1 MYRILL
7 GTILLLLAFACSSSR
22 PMQVVDLE
30 LHDLDTL
37 FVEAPMPNSRK
48 KASDFKL
55 PRYQASSKRVNDLLH
70 TKLELSFD
78 WTQEKVIG
86 KASLDFKPYFGEI
99 QSLRLDAKE
108 LQIESIQ
115 IPGKAFEYS
124 YDQKQIQID
133 FAEKIAASEK
143 YTVIIN
149 YTAQPSASGGSSAI
163 TSNQG
168 LFFINP
174 RGEEGD
180 KPQQIW
186 TQGETEWN
194 SRWFPTIDQPN
205 ERCTQELILT
215 VDQRFQTLSNGLLKE
230 TVNHANGTRTD
241 YWQMDQPHAP
251 YLFMLTVGEFAV
263 VKDQWKDLPLTYY
276 VEPKYEASAKAI
288 FQHTPE
294 MLEFFSTKLNFPFPW
309 SKYAQVVV
317 RDYVSGAMENT
328 TASVFGEQIQKFSR
342 ALIDD
347 NNDGIVAHELFHQWF
362 GDLVTCE
369 SWANLTMNEGF
380 ANYAEYLWMEH
391 QYGADEAAYHL
402 LSERSGYF
410 FSVGMDAH
418 PLIHFGHQDSEDMF
432 DAHSYNKGGAV
443 LHMLRHY
450 LGEEAFWASLHKYL
464 QDNQFQAVE
473 AHNLRLAFEAVTGED
488 LNWFFDQWYFASG
501 HPELKINYEYDAD
514 NQEILVQIEQTQNP
528 DRMPAIFQLPTEIA
542 IYQNGTVKREPVW
555 VNKRIQTFVFSSK
568 EAPDLVQFDPDY
580 VLLKEFQDNKTEVQ
594 LAFQFKQAPHFM
606 DRYAALLV
614 FMEQEKQLSEIALT
628 ALEDP
633 HWYIRKMTL
642 DNLPLE
648 ISEPIKQKVIQMV
661 TADPHSKVRSAALE
675 VLNQTKDAALID
687 MAKTVIR
694 QDSAYNVI
702 GRAVQLLYRLDKKQ
716 AQVYVQQLEN
726 IESESIRIAIA
737 QIYAESKEPEYLS
750 FFIKNLEN
758 VNGYAANSFYTALVD
773 YLLNT
778 DQLVKDTKV
787 LGMIEQVA
795 SDQKQSPFRRLAATK
810 AITDL
815 ANDYQARANRS
826 NDKSMK
832 QSLNLL
838 VDQFSQALKNIKAAE
853 KDDRLKDMYRQLVVI
868 QRQG

>member
-7 GTILLLLAFACSSSR
+7 GFALLLFAFACSSTR

-30 LHDLDTL
+30 MHDLDTL
-37 FVEAPMPNSRK
+37 FVEAPMPNNRK
-48 KASDFKL
+48 EAADFRL
-55 PRYQASSKRVNDLLH
+55 PRYNPSARRFNDLLH

-78 WTQEKVIG
+78 WEKEQVIG
-86 KASLDFKPYFGEI
+86 KASLELKPYFGSTA
-99 QSLRLDAKE
+99 SLTLDAKQ
-108 LQIESIQ
+108 LNIQ
-115 IPGKAFEYS
+115 AIDIPGHAFEYT
-124 YDQKQIQID
+124 YDKLKIQIE
-133 FAEKIAASEK
+133 FKQAIPASEK
-143 YTVIIN
+143 YTVIID
-149 YTAQPSASGGSSAI
+149 YTAQPAASGGSAAI

-174 RGEEGD
+174 RGEEGG

-205 ERCTQELILT
+205 ERCTQEMLIT
-215 VDQRFQTLSNGLLKE
+215 VDQKFQTLSNGLLKR
-230 TVNHANGTRTD
+230 TTNHQDGTRTD
-241 YWQMDQPHAP
+241 HWQMDQPHAP
-251 YLFMLTVGEFAV
+251 YLFMLTVGEFAI
-263 VKDQWKDLPLTYY
+263 VKEKWRDLPLTYY

-288 FQHTPE
+288 FKHTPA
-294 MLEFFSTKLNFPFPW
+294 MLEFFSSKLDFPFPW
-309 SKYAQVVV
+309 AKYAQVVV

-328 TASVFGEQIQKFSR
+328 TASVFGEKVQKYAR

-347 NNDGIVAHELFHQWF
+347 GNDGIVAHELFHQWF

-380 ANYAEYLWMEH
+380 ANYAEYLWAEH
-391 QYGADEAAYHL
+391 QYGPDEAAYHL

-410 FSVGMDAH
+410 YSVGMDAH
-418 PLIHFGHQDSEDMF
+418 PLIHFGFEEAEDMF

-450 LGEEAFWASLHKYL
+450 VGEQAFWAALNKYL
-464 QDNQFQAVE
+464 RDNQFQAVE
-473 AHNLRLAFEAVTGED
+473 AHHLRLAFEAVTGED

-501 HPELKINYEYDAD
+501 HPELNIKYDYDAATH
-514 NQEILVQIEQTQNP
+514 EILVEVEQTQNP

-542 IYQNGTVKREPVW
+542 IYQNGTVESVQVL
-555 VNKRIQTFVFSSK
+555 VNKRIQTFAFPSAT
-568 EAPDLVQFDPDY
+568 APDLVQFDPDR
-580 VLLKEFQDNKTEVQ
+580 VLLKEFKENKTPAQ
-594 LAFQFKQAPHFM
+594 LAFQFEHAPHFM
-606 DRYAALLV
+606 DRYSALLA
-614 FMEQEKQLSEIALT
+614 FIDQEQQFQTKALT

-642 DNLPLE
+642 DNLPLD
-648 ISEPIKQKVIQMV
+648 ITTPMKQKAIQMV
-661 TADPHSKVRSAALE
+661 AKDPNSKVRAAALE
-675 VLNQTKDAALID
+675 VLNQTKDPALID
-687 MAKTVIR
+687 MAKQVIS

-702 GRAVQLLYRLDKKQ
+702 GRAVQLLYRLDKS
-716 AQVYVQQLEN
+716 AAESYVQQLEN
-726 IESESIRIAIA
+726 VESESIRISIA
-737 QIYAESKEPEYLS
+737 QIYAESKQPDYLS

-758 VNGYAANSFYTALVD
+758 VDGYATNSFYTALVD

-778 DQLVKDTKV
+778 DYLKEDKSV
-787 LGMIEQVA
+787 LKKIEQIAV
-795 SDQKQSPFRRLAATK
+795 DQQQSPFRRLAATK
-810 AITDL
+810 AVADL

-826 NDKSMK
+826 KEKSMK

-838 VDQFSQALKNIKAAE
+838 VDHLAKVLKNIKAAE
-853 KDDRLKDMYRQLVVI
+853 QNEQLNEMYRQLVII

>member
-7 GTILLLLAFACSSSR
+7 GTGLLLFAFACSSSR
-22 PMQVVDLE
+22 PMQVVDIE

-48 KASDFKL
+48 EAADFKL
-55 PRYQASSKRVNDLLH
+55 PRYKPAAKRVNDLLH

-78 WTQEKVIG
+78 WKQEKVIG
-86 KASLDFKPYFGEI
+86 KASLDLRPYFGKI
-99 QSLRLDAKE
+99 QSLTLDAKE
-108 LQIESIQ
+108 LQIKSIQ
-115 IPGKAFEYS
+115 IPGRTFEYR

-133 FAEKIAASEK
+133 FAEEITASEK
-143 YTVIIN
+143 YTVIID
-149 YTAQPSASGGSSAI
+149 YTAQPAASGGSSAI

-174 RGEEGD
+174 QGKEGD

-215 VDQRFQTLSNGLLKE
+215 VEQRFQTLSNGLLKE
-230 TVNHANGTRTD
+230 TINNPDGTRTD
-241 YWQMDQPHAP
+241 HWQMDQPHAP
-251 YLFMLTVGEFAV
+251 YLFMLAVGEFAI
-263 VKDQWKDLPLTYY
+263 VKDQWRDLPLTYY
-276 VEPKYEASAKAI
+276 VEPQYEASAKAI

-294 MLEFFSTKLNFPFPW
+294 MLEFFSSKLAFPFPW
-309 SKYAQVVV
+309 SKYAQIVVQ
-317 RDYVSGAMENT
+317 DYVSGAMENT
-328 TASVFGEQIQKFSR
+328 TASVFGTQIQKFSR

-347 NNDGIVAHELFHQWF
+347 GNDGIVAHELFHQWF

-380 ANYAEYLWMEH
+380 ANYAEYLWYEH

-418 PLIHFGHQDSEDMF
+418 PLIHFSHRASEDMF

-450 LGEEAFWASLHKYL
+450 VGEEAFWTSLNKYL
-464 QDNQFQAVE
+464 TDNQFQAVE

-488 LNWFFDQWYFASG
+488 LNWFFNQWYFASG
-501 HPELKINYEYDAD
+501 HPELKINYDYDAT
-514 NQEILVQIEQTQNP
+514 NQEIIVQVEQTQNP
-528 DRMPAIFQLPTEIA
+528 DRLPAIFQLPTQIA
-542 IYQNGTVKREPVW
+542 IYQDGTVKREPVW
-555 VNKRIQTFVFSSK
+555 VNQRLQTFVFPSEK
-568 EAPDLVQFDPDY
+568 APDLVQFDPDY
-580 VLLKEFQDNKTEVQ
+580 VLLKEDQDNKTEAQ

-606 DRYAALLV
+606 DRYTALLT
-614 FMEQEKQLSEIALT
+614 FLEAENQFSAIALT
-628 ALEDP
+628 ALDDP
-633 HWYIRKMTL
+633 HWYIRKITL

-648 ISEPIKQKVIQMV
+648 ITDQIKQRAIEMV
-661 TADPHSKVRSAALE
+661 TSDPHSKVRAAALE
-675 VLNQTKDAALID
+675 VLNQTKDPALVE
-687 MAKTVIR
+687 MAKTVID

-716 AQVYVQQLEN
+716 AEIYVQQLEN
-726 IESESIRIAIA
+726 IESESIRISIA

-750 FFIKNLEN
+750 FFIQNLEN

-778 DQLVKDTKV
+778 DQLNKDIKV

-795 SDQKQSPFRRLAATK
+795 SNQKQSPFRRLAATK

-826 NDKSMK
+826 NDQAMK

-838 VDQFSQALKNIKAAE
+838 VDQFTKALKNIKLAE
-853 KDDRLKDMYRQLVVI
+853 KDERLRDMYRQLVVI